1 MKTVEI
7 ICNQAE
13 ILMRRTSTELA
24 VFTTA
29 VITYNNNSGKQE
41 KEKVG
46 RRGGTCITTAN
57 QTNKFKTTKGNRNK
71 VANACSLAAE
81 GATKEER

>member
-29 VITYNNNSGKQE
+29 VITYNNSGKQE